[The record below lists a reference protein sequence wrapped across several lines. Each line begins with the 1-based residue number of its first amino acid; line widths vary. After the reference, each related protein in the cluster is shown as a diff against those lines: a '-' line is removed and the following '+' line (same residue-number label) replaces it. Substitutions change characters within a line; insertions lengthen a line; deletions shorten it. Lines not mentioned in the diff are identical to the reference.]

1 MHWCFFRLVPVLL
14 SGMKYSDTDMMTLK
28 VIESFQL
35 VALRFNH
42 LILQG
47 DLEDDAN
54 VPDRESSI
62 KPRHHHSKTHS
73 QQHENEVTI

>member
-1 MHWCFFRLVPVLL
+1 MSTV
-14 SGMKYSDTDMMTLK
+14 S
-28 VIESFQL
+28 QL
-35 VALRFNH
+35 V
-42 LILQG
+42 QG

-73 QQHENEVTI
+73 QQQHEEVYSVMAASVV

>member
-1 MHWCFFRLVPVLL
+1 MLCYVSL
-14 SGMKYSDTDMMTLK
+14 Y
-28 VIESFQL
+28 IY
-35 VALRFNH
+35 
-42 LILQG
+42 QG

-73 QQHENEVTI
+73 QQHENEVTILSLFCL

>member
-1 MHWCFFRLVPVLL
+1 MIIYLH
-14 SGMKYSDTDMMTLK
+14 
-28 VIESFQL
+28 I
-35 VALRFNH
+35 
-42 LILQG
+42 IQG

-73 QQHENEVTI
+73 QQHEHEVTILTDLSFNLCVYIFVE